1 MARTSLLFVASIAS
15 ATAAAYAES
24 PKERT
29 VAAIEAAGCT
39 VDDTNIDAVL
49 DGLGLSDEAFRVI
62 GEELVA
68 EGLADVSQMGVFRL
82 TTPACTATTGTQ
94 AERAVAVI
102 EAAGCVVD
110 RSNIN
115 EILDGLGLAD
125 DDFRMIGEALIAQ
138 GQAQVSDAGAF
149 QLTTP
154 NCN

>member
-1 MARTSLLFVASIAS
+1 MTKIFLLFLACIAAI
-15 ATAAAYAES
+15 ATAGHAETQ
-24 PKERT
+24 KERT

-39 VDDTNIDAVL
+39 IDDTNINAVL
-49 DGLGLSDEAFRVI
+49 NGLGLSDEAFRVI

-68 EGLADVSQMGVFRL
+68 EGLADVSQIGVFRL
-82 TTPACTATTGTQ
+82 TTPACTATAGTQ
-94 AERAVAVI
+94 TERAVAAI

-125 DDFRMIGEALIAQ
+125 DDFRTIGEALMAE
-138 GQAQVSDAGAF
+138 GRAQVSDAGAF

>member
-1 MARTSLLFVASIAS
+1 MTKIFLLFLACIAAI
-15 ATAAAYAES
+15 ATAGHAETQ
-24 PKERT
+24 KERT

-39 VDDTNIDAVL
+39 IDDTNINAVL
-49 DGLGLSDEAFRVI
+49 NGLGLSDEAFRVI

-68 EGLADVSQMGVFRL
+68 EGLADVSQIGIFRL
-82 TTPACTATTGTQ
+82 TTPACTATARTQ
-94 AERAVAVI
+94 TARAVAAI

-125 DDFRMIGEALIAQ
+125 DDFRAIGEALIAE

-154 NCN
+154 NCS

>member
-1 MARTSLLFVASIAS
+1 MTKISLLLTACIA
-15 ATAAAYAES
+15 ATVTAAHAET

-29 VAAIEAAGCT
+29 VAAIEAAGCK
-39 VDDTNIDAVL
+39 VDDTNIDTVL
-49 DGLGLSDEAFRVI
+49 DGLGLSDEDFRII

-68 EGLADVSQMGVFRL
+68 EGLADVSQMGMFLL
-82 TTPACTATTGTQ
+82 TTPACTATAGTEE
-94 AERAVAVI
+94 ERAVAAI

-125 DDFRMIGEALIAQ
+125 DDFRIIGEALIAQ
-138 GQAQVSDAGAF
+138 GQAQVTEAGAF
-149 QLTTP
+149 HLTTP

>member
-1 MARTSLLFVASIAS
+1 MTQTLRLFTVCIAAS
-15 ATAAAYAES
+15 ASAAHAET

-39 VDDTNIDAVL
+39 IDDANINEVL
-49 DGLGLSDEAFRVI
+49 DNLGLSDEAFRVI

-68 EGLADVSQMGVFRL
+68 EGVADVSQMGVFRL
-82 TTPACTATTGTQ
+82 TTPACTVTAGTQ
-94 AERAVAVI
+94 AERTIAAI

-125 DDFRMIGEALIAQ
+125 DDFRVIGEALIAE
-138 GQAQVSDAGAF
+138 GRAQVSDAGAF
-149 QLTTP
+149 ELMSP